1 MTNPVKKLIFGWFTF
16 TCSEDST
23 MLMIEAL
30 NTRWQDWTEKID
42 FKYAKVLRKSSSLGP
57 MDVAFVEG
65 AISSDLQETKL
76 KTIRQLAKKL
86 VAVGSCAVTGHPS
99 AQRNLFNP
107 SQTQAI
113 KPILER
119 FNFNSQTK
127 KLSDIVTVDYIV
139 PGCPMDET
147 KFVELMNKLMAQP
160 NLYASSQS

>member
-1 MTNPVKKLIFGWFTF
+1 MAKLTVGWFTF

-23 MLMIEAL
+23 IIMTEIL
-30 NTRWQDWTEKID
+30 NNHWQDWIEKID
-42 FKYAKVLRKSSSLGP
+42 FKYAKAFRNSPPLGP

-127 KLSDIVTVDYIV
+127 KLSDIVTVDYQI

-147 KFVELMNKLMAQP
+147 KFIELINKLMAQ
-160 NLYASSQS
+160 AM